1 MSHLHAS
8 NLHDLT
14 WAWLYCGCGL
24 SLSTIWPPQRTVL
37 SWPMFTLL
45 GNGKAQ
51 RLRSRGL
58 AKGEC
63 RRRRKVKTRT
73 ALQPRVPRRMRAV
86 RCRQCAVCSTH
97 FACSSQACTH
107 MESSTRPRTSMD
119 MQPAFL
125 TYTPCFTRDGE
136 TVTSTTDYTATDLRR
151 LCHLAILD
159 QTSGT
164 SWGRQATAV

>member
-1 MSHLHAS
+1 MVLADPASHCTPRGRGNSEWHLFGWKSDYDVPWAS
-8 NLHDLT
+8 RLGGWASLSDVMTDMNSNDRSYSFVASVRNKASVCANARGSNYVPFACVKPTRSYMDL
-14 WAWLYCGCGL
+14 AILRMRLVC
-24 SLSTIWPPQRTVL
+24 LSTIWPPQRTVL

-86 RCRQCAVCSTH
+86 RCR
-97 FACSSQACTH
+97 
-107 MESSTRPRTSMD
+107 
-119 MQPAFL
+119 
-125 TYTPCFTRDGE
+125 
-136 TVTSTTDYTATDLRR
+136 
-151 LCHLAILD
+151 
-159 QTSGT
+159 
-164 SWGRQATAV
+164 